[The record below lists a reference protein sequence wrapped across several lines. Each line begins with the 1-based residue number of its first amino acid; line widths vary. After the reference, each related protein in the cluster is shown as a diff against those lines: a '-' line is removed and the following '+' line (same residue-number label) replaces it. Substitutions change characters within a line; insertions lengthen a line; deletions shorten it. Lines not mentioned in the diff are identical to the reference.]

1 MALLIDGMILL
12 LLAGTLGYA
21 FLVDRRVRTLMEAL
35 RELQPMVGKFSAAVD
50 RSEHSLSALK
60 SATSQVNDAA
70 RAVREE
76 AAETAAAAPVQNE
89 AQPAAPAAP
98 RAGSTTV
105 AGKSDLVRSFFESA
119 RKREV

>member
-21 FLVDRRVRTLMEAL
+21 FLVDRRVRILMEAL

-60 SATSQVNDAA
+60 SATSQVNGAVRAAQDAA
-70 RAVREE
+70 S
-76 AAETAAAAPVQNE
+76 AP
-89 AQPAAPAAP
+89 APAAP
-98 RAGSTTV
+98 QPAPAAARPAARAGSATV

-119 RKREV
+119 KKREA